1 MRKLLDEQLAALA
14 SHAHRRESQNP
25 SDVTTGITNV
35 INDKHITI
43 TDGSTA
49 AAGGVDV
56 ILIALLV
63 VSKGGLLGRC
73 CLETRFSL
81 AFPRH

>member
-1 MRKLLDEQLAALA
+1 MGRVRKLLDEQLAALA
-14 SHAHRRESQNP
+14 SHAHRRGSQNP
-25 SDVTTGITNV
+25 SDVTTGITNI

-49 AAGGVDV
+49 GGGV
-56 ILIALLV
+56 ILIALLF
-63 VSKGGLLGRC
+63 SKGGLGR
-73 CLETRFSL
+73 CLETRFAL